1 VLPLTRDLAR
11 VILAGMER
19 VRPRWLVLLAFFSL
33 AGCGSAGAAS
43 TAGGSS
49 GALARTPARRCVG
62 PARLSAG
69 VSFPAWRLGAVRFSS
84 ASIGIGITTSAIGCD
99 YPLPTGGI
107 EVGQQSQVTQLA
119 TTSDGGLA
127 WQLTGAP
134 VPATATYRGLTPE
147 QLVATSSSDVWAV
160 VGKGR
165 LVTTSDGG
173 ASWTVQH
180 LSGTVSQIE
189 VAGGSVWA
197 LTCVGV
203 RPYAFACRPQLW
215 RSRTPGSGWSRVA
228 LPPRTAADP
237 QSVQLA
243 VLPGTLIVGVLG
255 PGSAGS
261 FELLR
266 SDDLG
271 GRWHAR
277 PVSWHGQPCDSG
289 SLVSAPPI
297 TAWLLC
303 NTGAIGGSGNSDK
316 ILLGTTDGGKTWRTV
331 SSVTLTDPP
340 RPGQLQRAE
349 PVALAAGSPN
359 RLWLTGDNDLTV
371 SSDGG
376 RRWGQVPGVNP
387 QQAPTTFD
395 VLDASH
401 AWMLGLDSSLW
412 RTTDGVSWHRVG
424 PVHTS

>member
-1 VLPLTRDLAR
+1 LTGDLAD
-11 VILAGMER
+11 VILAAMER
-19 VRPRWLVLLAFFSL
+19 VRRWWLMWVVFVVL
-33 AGCGSAGAAS
+33 AGSGSAVAMS
-43 TAGGSS
+43 TAVGSS
-49 GALARTPARRCVG
+49 RTAAGTAAQRCARS
-62 PARLSAG
+62 ARLLPG
-69 VSFPAWRLGAVRFSS
+69 WSFAAWRLGAVRFSS
-84 ASIGIGITTSAIGCD
+84 ASTGIGITTSAIGCD
-99 YPLPTGGI
+99 YRSPTGGI
-107 EVGQQSQVTQLA
+107 LVSQHSQVTQVA
-119 TTSDGGLA
+119 TTSDGGRS

-134 VPATATYRGLTPE
+134 VPATATGGGIYPE
-147 QLVATSSSDVWAV
+147 HLVATSSSDLWAV

-165 LVTTSDGG
+165 LVATSDGG
-173 ASWTVQH
+173 ARWTVQH

-197 LTCVGV
+197 VTCVGV
-203 RPYAFACRPQLW
+203 RPRAYACHPRLW
-215 RSRTPGSGWSRVA
+215 RTRTSGSGWSRVG

-237 QSVQLA
+237 QSVQLV
-243 VLPGTLIVGVLG
+243 VLSGNLIVGVIG
-255 PGSAGS
+255 PGRTGS

-271 GRWHAR
+271 SRRQGQ

-289 SLVSAPPI
+289 SLASAPPV

-303 NTGAIGGSGNSDK
+303 DTAAVGDSGSSDK
-316 ILLGTTDGGKTWRTV
+316 ILLGTTDGGQTWHTV
-331 SSVTLTDPP
+331 STVTLTGPS

-376 RRWGQVPGVNP
+376 RRWGQVPGVFP
-387 QQAPTTFD
+387 QGALTTFD

-401 AWMLGLDSSLW
+401 AWLLGLDSGLW

-424 PVHTS
+424 PLHAN

>member
-1 VLPLTRDLAR
+1 MPSASDCSVDSRSSACDPCC
-11 VILAGMER
+11 MER
-19 VRPRWLVLLAFFSL
+19 VRPRWLVLLAFFAL

-43 TAGGSS
+43 TADGSS
-49 GALARTPARRCVG
+49 GALARTPARRCAG
-62 PARLSAG
+62 PARLLAG
-69 VSFPAWRLGAVRFSS
+69 VSFPAWHLGAVRFSS

-119 TTSDGGLA
+119 TTSDGGRA

-134 VPATATYRGLTPE
+134 VPASVTSGALSLE
-147 QLVATSSSDVWAV
+147 QLVATSSSDLWAV

-189 VAGGSVWA
+189 VAGGWVWA

-215 RSRTPGSGWSRVA
+215 RTRTPGAGWSRVA
-228 LPPRTAADP
+228 LPPRTAVDP

-243 VLPGTLIVGVLG
+243 VLPESLIVGVLG
-255 PGSAGS
+255 PGSESS

-271 GRWHAR
+271 GRWAR
-277 PVSWHGQPCDSG
+277 PAGE
-289 SLVSAPPI
+289 L
-297 TAWLLC
+297 AWAALRQRIARQRPAHQRLAVVQHR
-303 NTGAIGGSGNSDK
+303 GDRRQRQQRQDPAAHDR
-316 ILLGTTDGGKTWRTV
+316 WRK
-331 SSVTLTDPP
+331 D
-340 RPGQLQRAE
+340 
-349 PVALAAGSPN
+349 LA
-359 RLWLTGDNDLTV
+359 
-371 SSDGG
+371 
-376 RRWGQVPGVNP
+376 
-387 QQAPTTFD
+387 
-395 VLDASH
+395 
-401 AWMLGLDSSLW
+401 
-412 RTTDGVSWHRVG
+412 HRV
-424 PVHTS
+424 